1 VAGRYTGITEAVL
14 RISAQA
20 PESKFRRDLN
30 TVYRRI
36 SRLHPDE
43 LICCSLTA
51 NVILKSNTEGTY
63 SCFYGQS
70 FGNARAVYL
79 GQEHDEETGVLTK
92 LFTEFVLK
100 NREDLKQLPIRFNTE
115 DFEKIYKR
123 NFIHS
128 DVSVVRVISVV
139 YLFSAGMERYDQEHT
154 LGKTPIELFF

>member
-1 VAGRYTGITEAVL
+1 VSGRYTGITEAVL

-20 PESKFRRDLN
+20 PESKFRKDLLEA
-30 TVYRRI
+30 YRRI
-36 SRLHPDE
+36 SDLHPDE
-43 LICCSLTA
+43 VICCTLTA
-51 NVILKSNTEGTY
+51 NVILKSNTEHTY

-70 FGNARAVYL
+70 FGNAKAVYL

-100 NREDLKQLPIRFNTE
+100 NSDDLQQLPIRFNTE

-123 NFIHS
+123 NFAHS
-128 DVSVVRVISVV
+128 DVSVVSVISLI
-139 YLFSAGMERYDQEHT
+139 YLFSAGMDRYDRDHT